1 MRCRIYSKVE
11 FNVGK
16 LIDQFIKRNGN
27 GDSGAI
33 YFFIGT
39 VKKKGKKGTV
49 DKLFLEAYVEVA
61 DEELRNICRDIKEEY
76 SLNDIEIGH
85 AVGEFNVGEP
95 IVYVAIAASSRR
107 NMYKAMRKTIELY
120 KSRPPIFKKEIY
132 TNNMEEW
139 I

>member
-1 MRCRIYSKVE
+1 MKCRIYSRNE
-11 FNVGK
+11 FDINK
-16 LIDQFIKRNGN
+16 LIDRFLKRNSK

-39 VKKKGKKGTV
+39 VKKRGKRSVV
-49 DKLFLEAYVEVA
+49 DKLFLEAYSEVA
-61 DEELRNICRDIKEEY
+61 DKELDNICKEIKEKY
-76 SLNDIEIGH
+76 MLNDMEIGH

-95 IVYVAIAASSRR
+95 IVYVALAASSRK
-107 NMYKAMRKTIELY
+107 NIYEAMKEAIELY

-132 TNNMEEW
+132 TDGKEEW